1 MYGHNR
7 WQGGTSR
14 NAESQITVIDAAVKK
29 AHNDLLAA
37 GESVTA
43 WRVSQAALVMLN
55 ADSFESLGCCMQYVP
70 SLYRIIITE
79 AKVNSF
85 INCFVAVQKI
95 TSLHDLVL
103 SICENEG
110 IKSFEEL
117 ELGPILKHPLVVH
130 YFSIGPDVTE
140 ICKITTE
147 QIVAYLSI
155 VPRRRKKTIMV
166 DDLLEFIAKKRKKN
180 RENLCIR
187 IQSLGMHIGYLMR
200 GRRSEGNILKKCS
213 DGLDVNSLINDNEE
227 DDGDTANN
235 KNDGAQAAST
245 SDPSADAASQIP
257 RTWLNTEMDCSLTH
271 EIKSCNDHGASLK
284 GKQVSEISYCT
295 KYAIHKTPKWVA
307 GVMFNPELFSVDVV
321 TGYIDGNAVD
331 GHTWGFIKMWK
342 KSCEDENV
350 VEAYEK
356 MLDFYLGQMKP
367 KKKTKAVDRM
377 ISSYPYVGLLN
388 VAIASIKFGLWDRMS
403 SVPGGNSKERLAN
416 TNFTT
421 CALKGKQVSE
431 ISYCTKYAIH
441 KTPKWVAGTMFNP
454 ELFSVDVVTGYIDG
468 NAVDGHTWG
477 FIKMWKKSCEDEN
490 VVEAYEKMLDFYHGQ
505 MKPKKK
511 TKAVNR
517 MILSYPYVGL
527 LNVAIASIKFG
538 LWDRMSSVPQG
549 NSKEG
554 LANTNST
561 TCALKKDILVAS
573 KHVSESRA
581 GITLEDVLTY
591 AKEYFLVSNQAL
603 DNLSSY
609 PKKQLVLLREI
620 CKLESSLTQHFS
632 VDDFATLGFG
642 DIFTFLG
649 EHISLLPTTW
659 QDCLTVTDKV
669 EKPSFKVCMSQ
680 CYLLEFLSEAANSLG
695 EHEALSN
702 LMVSQLLKTQFPSA
716 GLTLLEDAFTTDLL
730 TNLSKNGDHVSSN
743 IVLFSST
750 LSDFRADKGFSDTHV
765 GTNDAIELLLKAPML
780 VDLGLWSCW
789 DYKFAPS
796 LGPLVGWLL
805 SNVTTKELL
814 CLVTKDGKVLR
825 LDHSATVY
833 SFLEYFLHGSSFE
846 TAVKLVSLIALYGG
860 ERNVP
865 LSLLKFHAFNN
876 AFEGVPIASRF
887 VLDCLGYIPKE
898 FQRFAAE
905 LLVSALRSII
915 KDAQLAILSECKSKE
930 DHMLVHE
937 LGLSLGI
944 VEWFN
949 DNCSCQPESKES
961 HENKRLS
968 SESKVTASRETNQP
982 SEDGKRDGVMTL
994 TVHSADDGRVQPM
1007 LDSEREK
1014 NAASIIESIRIEEFG
1029 LDPSISI
1036 SESSILKKQHA
1047 RLGRALHCL
1056 STELYSQDSHFLLE
1070 LVQNADDNV
1079 YPKHVEPTLTFILQ
1093 EKSIIVLNNEQGFSA
1108 ENVRALCDVGNST
1121 KKTASSGYIGKKGIG
1136 FKSVFRVTDAP
1147 EIHSNG
1153 FHIKFDITDGQIG
1166 FVLPTIVPPCDINYF
1181 TNLVS
1186 FDTSTDQVKSTDDY
1200 NTCIVLPLKSKSTE
1214 TSAEENI
1221 KSMFS
1226 DLHPSLLLFLH
1237 RLQCIKFR
1245 DMLNDSFVIMRKQIT
1260 GNGLINVSIGNNET
1274 LTWFVD
1280 SRELQANGIRN
1291 DVKTTEISVAF
1302 ALEVSGN
1309 GNYIPKLDQQHVFAF
1324 LPLRTYGL
1332 KFIIQGDFVL
1342 PSSREEVDGDSPWN
1356 QFLLSELPNLFLS
1369 SQRSFCSLSGFKDC
1383 PGKGIS
1389 VFMSYVPLLGEVHGF
1404 FASLPRMIISK
1415 LCTSN
1420 CLLLEGENE
1429 KWVPPC
1435 RVLRNWNEQVRT
1447 LLPDSLIQ
1455 KHLGLGYLNKDIVLS
1470 DSLAR
1475 ALGIE
1480 SHGPKIFV
1488 KMLSSLC
1495 RTKDGLATMGHKW
1508 LSYWLNEL
1516 HSMSIQN
1523 TEDAFT
1529 VGSDVMNTLMK
1540 TPFIPLLGGCYSSS
1554 EAGTIWM
1561 SLNGSWGN
1569 LEAFTRLFSNLRI
1582 VDPAIFDG
1590 PVTNN
1595 LTQMLSKVGVKW
1607 LSEHEIVKAHVL
1619 PAICDKKN
1627 TVNTDF
1633 MTEYLSFIMDHLQS
1647 SCSECGTEQEDI
1659 ISELYNK
1666 ASILT
1671 NHGFALPSE
1680 VEIHFGNDFGNHID
1694 ISRLISGIDVKWYEV
1709 DNTYMMYP
1717 PGVSMLSWRNFL
1729 KKVGIT
1735 DFVQTV
1741 RVENTVPVSSK
1752 VVLTNMMWEKMII
1765 SPGSTITDWES
1776 RELVDLLA
1784 KVSSSGDCEKGK
1796 HLLEVLDEIWDEYYS
1811 DKVVAYCN
1819 MDGESKAFKSSLV
1832 SALGDVQWVVSSV
1845 DDRLC
1850 YPKDLFYDCD
1860 AVRTILGDNA
1870 SYAVPKIQNEKLVTS
1885 IGFKIAVTLHD
1896 ALSVLEVWKRSA
1908 SSFKASISQ
1917 MSRFYS
1923 FIWKQL
1929 GSSNETNMV
1938 ILRSGSFIFVP
1949 LTSAS
1954 SSEVVSGVFLS
1965 PQEVFWHDSMIHPK
1979 SESKMLSNLYPSLHD
1994 FFVNECGVNE
2004 NPPLL
2009 YYLAFLRHLSTKET
2023 PSEAAKKVFDVFV
2036 MWSDGLKS
2044 GALSVEGVEML
2055 KKNLEEKE
2063 MKVLPTSRDK
2073 WVSLHPSFGLVC
2085 WCDDEKLADEFEESN
2100 VINLFCLCELTDEE
2114 KAMLQVKVSSFMKAL
2129 GIPALSEV
2137 VTREAIYYGQVN
2149 NNYGISLVSWVLPY
2163 AQRYICYR
2171 HHERY
2176 LQLRLSGFEK
2186 LNRLQIVVVEKL
2198 FYKNVIRRS
2207 NMASKKRHEC
2217 SCLLQ
2222 DDILYATRESDSHSI
2237 FMELTR
2243 FLINGDPELH
2253 LANFLHLITTMT
2265 KSGSTEEQIETFVLN
2280 SQKVPKLAEEEPIWS
2295 IQPMT
2300 FNTETST
2307 TTRVTKRTVKHSSST
2322 RGNKNWPPSRWQS
2335 APKMQYVAKRVDL
2348 KVPSTNQVKIL
2359 EISTSSNGEGDSV
2372 TNVANR
2378 VNVEPSLVDQDGPTS
2393 FSQNDQLSLGQVN
2406 VQQALLTGRR
2416 GEEVAF
2422 NYYSKK
2428 DGIKLV
2434 KWVNEA
2440 SETGLPY
2447 DIEVYDHNNRKEYI
2461 EVKTTDSASKDWFE
2475 ISVNEWQFA
2484 VKKGESFS
2492 IARVALS
2499 GDQTAQV
2506 AIFKN
2511 PVKLCRD
2518 GELKLAVLMS
2528 KPQMDEFVL

>member
-7 WQGGTSR
+7 RQRNKGGTSR
-14 NAESQITVIDAAVKK
+14 NAESQVAVIDAAVKK
-29 AHNDLLAA
+29 AHSDLLAA
-37 GESVTA
+37 GESVMV
-43 WRVSQAALVMLN
+43 WRVSQAALVMLK
-55 ADSFESLGCCMQYVP
+55 ADSFESLGCRMQNVP
-70 SLYRIIITE
+70 SLYQIIITE

-103 SICENEG
+103 AICENEG

-155 VPRRRKKTIMV
+155 LPRKK
-166 DDLLEFIAKKRKKN
+166 KKTMYAHW
-180 RENLCIR
+180 IY
-187 IQSLGMHIGYLMR
+187 HR
-200 GRRSEGNILKKCS
+200 GRRSEGNVLKKCS
-213 DGLDVNSLINDNEE
+213 VGLDLNSLINDEE
-227 DDGDTANN
+227 DDETAAKDAANN
-235 KNDGAQAAST
+235 NNDDAEAAST
-245 SDPSADAASQIP
+245 SDLSAASQIP
-257 RTWLNTEMDCSLTH
+257 RTWLDTELDCSLTH
-271 EIKSCNDHGASLK
+271 EITSCNDHGAPLK
-284 GKQVSEISYCT
+284 GKQVSKISYCT
-295 KYAIHKTPKWVA
+295 KYAIHKTPKKWIA
-307 GVMFNPELFSVDVV
+307 GTKVKPEFLSDNVE
-321 TGYIDGNAVD
+321 TGYIDDNAVD
-331 GHTWGFIKMWK
+331 GHTSRFFKIWK
-342 KSCEDENV
+342 ESCEDENV
-350 VEAYEK
+350 VEAY
-356 MLDFYLGQMKP
+356 D
-367 KKKTKAVDRM
+367 
-377 ISSYPYVGLLN
+377 
-388 VAIASIKFGLWDRMS
+388 
-403 SVPGGNSKERLAN
+403 
-416 TNFTT
+416 
-421 CALKGKQVSE
+421 
-431 ISYCTKYAIH
+431 
-441 KTPKWVAGTMFNP
+441 
-454 ELFSVDVVTGYIDG
+454 
-468 NAVDGHTWG
+468 
-477 FIKMWKKSCEDEN
+477 
-490 VVEAYEKMLDFYHGQ
+490 KMLDFYHGQ

-511 TKAVNR
+511 TKAVNS
-517 MILSYPYVGL
+517 MISSYPYVGL
-527 LNVAIASIKFG
+527 LNVDIASIKFG
-538 LWDRMSSVPQG
+538 LWDRMSFVPEEINKVG
-549 NSKEG
+549 H
-554 LANTNST
+554 ANVNST
-561 TCALKKDILVAS
+561 TRAVDVKTDVQPSEQDVLVAS
-573 KHVSESRA
+573 KHASKGRA
-581 GITLEDVLTY
+581 DVLTF
-591 AKEYFLVSNQAL
+591 AKEYFLVSNQVL
-603 DNLSSY
+603 DNISTY
-609 PKKQLVLLREI
+609 PKKQLALLREI

-632 VDDFATLGFG
+632 ADDFATLGFG

-659 QDCLTVTDKV
+659 QDCFTLTDKV
-669 EKPSFKVCMSQ
+669 EKPSVKVCMSQ
-680 CYLLEFLSEAANSLG
+680 SYLLEFLSEAANSLG
-695 EHEALSN
+695 ERETLCN

-716 GLTLLEDAFTTDLL
+716 GLTLLEDEFTVDLL
-730 TNLSKNGDHVSSN
+730 TNLSRSCDHVSSN

-750 LSDFRADKGFSDTHV
+750 LSDFTAEKGFSDTHV
-765 GTNDAIELLLKAPML
+765 GTNDVIELLLKAPML
-780 VDLGLWSCW
+780 VDLSLWSCW

-825 LDHSATVY
+825 LDHSATVD
-833 SFLEYFLHGSSFE
+833 SFLESFLHGSSFE

-860 ERNVP
+860 EQNVP
-865 LSLLKFHAFNN
+865 LSLLKFHANN
-876 AFEGVPIASRF
+876 AFQSEPIASRF

-898 FQRFAAE
+898 FQHFAAE

-915 KDAQLAILSECKSKE
+915 KDAQLAILSECKK
-930 DHMLVHE
+930 
-937 LGLSLGI
+937 
-944 VEWFN
+944 
-949 DNCSCQPESKES
+949 SKES
-961 HENKRLS
+961 LEKKRYS
-968 SESKVTASRETNQP
+968 SKSEVRTSRETSQP

-994 TVHSADDGRVQPM
+994 TVHGADDGCIQPM
-1007 LDSEREK
+1007 LDSERENK
-1014 NAASIIESIRIEEFG
+1014 AANIIESIRIEEFG
-1029 LDPSISI
+1029 LDPNISK

-1079 YPKHVEPTLTFILQ
+1079 YPRHVEPTLTFILQ

-1108 ENVRALCDVGNST
+1108 ENIRALCDVGNSTKKTASSGYIGKKGIGFKSVFRPMLDSERENKAANIIESIRIEEFGLDPNISKSESSILKKQHARLGRALHCLSTELYSQDSHFLLELVQNADDNVYPRHVEPTLTFILQEKSIIILNNEQGFSAENIRALCDVGNST

-1153 FHIKFDITDGQIG
+1153 FHIKFDLTNGQIG
-1166 FVLPTIVPPCDINYF
+1166 FVLPTIVPPCDISYF

-1186 FDTSTDQVKSTDDY
+1186 FDTTNQVSTHDY

-1260 GNGLINVSIGNNET
+1260 GNGLTNVSIGNET
-1274 LTWFVD
+1274 LTWFVN
-1280 SRELQANGIRN
+1280 SQELQAN
-1291 DVKTTEISVAF
+1291 
-1302 ALEVSGN
+1302 VSRN
-1309 GNYIPKLDQQHVFAF
+1309 GNYIPKLDQQNVFAF

-1356 QFLLSELPNLFLS
+1356 QFLLSEFPNLFVS
-1369 SQRSFCSLSGFKDC
+1369 SQRSFCSLPGFKDC

-1389 VFMSYVPLLGEVHGF
+1389 VFMSYVPLFGEVHGF

-1420 CLLLEGENE
+1420 CLLLEGEND

-1435 RVLRNWNEQVRT
+1435 RVLRNWNEQV
-1447 LLPDSLIQ
+1447 LIFLPDSLIQ
-1455 KHLGLGYLNKDIVLS
+1455 THLGLGYLNKDIVLS

-1480 SHGPKIFV
+1480 IYGPKILV

-1495 RTKDGLATMGHKW
+1495 RTKDGLTKMGHKW
-1508 LSYWLNEL
+1508 LSSWLNEL

-1523 TEDAFT
+1523 TDAFK
-1529 VGSDVMNTLMK
+1529 VGSDVMNTLRK
-1540 TPFIPLLGGCYSSS
+1540 TPFIPLLGGCYSSI
-1554 EAGTIWM
+1554 EVGTIWM
-1561 SLNGSWGN
+1561 SLNGSWDN

-1582 VDPAIFDG
+1582 VNPALFDG
-1590 PVTNN
+1590 PITNN
-1595 LTQMLSKVGVKW
+1595 LSQMLSKVGVQW
-1607 LSEHEIVKAHVL
+1607 FSEHQLVKAHVL

-1627 TVNTDF
+1627 IVNTDL
-1633 MTEYLSFIMDHLQS
+1633 MAEYLSFIMVHLQS
-1647 SCSECGTEQEDI
+1647 SCFECGTEREDI
-1659 ISELYNK
+1659 ISEVYNK
-1666 ASILT
+1666 AYILT

-1709 DNTYMMYP
+1709 DKIYMMYP
-1717 PGVSMLSWRNFL
+1717 LGISMVNWRSFL
-1729 KKVGIT
+1729 QEVGIT

-1741 RVENTVPVSSK
+1741 QVDKTVSISSQL
-1752 VVLTNMMWEKMII
+1752 VLTNMMSEKESILSI
-1765 SPGSTITDWES
+1765 VTDWES
-1776 RELVDLLA
+1776 RELVELLA
-1784 KVSSSGDCEKGK
+1784 KVSLSGDCEKCK
-1796 HLLEVLDEIWDEYYS
+1796 HLLEVIDEIWDEYYS
-1811 DKVVAYCN
+1811 DKAVAYCN
-1819 MDGESKAFKSSLV
+1819 MDGESKVFKSSLV
-1832 SALGDVQWVVSSV
+1832 SALSDVQWVVSSI
-1845 DDRLC
+1845 DNGLY

-1860 AVRTILGDNA
+1860 AVCAILGDNA

-1885 IGFKIAVTLHD
+1885 IGLKIAVTLHD

-1908 SSFKASISQ
+1908 TSFKASVSQ

-1923 FIWKQL
+1923 FIWKEL
-1929 GSSNETNMV
+1929 SSSDKTNMA
-1938 ILRSGSFIFVP
+1938 ILRSGSLIFVP

-1954 SSEVVSGVFLS
+1954 SSEAVSGVLLS

-2004 NPPLL
+2004 SPPLL
-2009 YYLAFLRHLSTKET
+2009 DYLAFLRNLSTEET

-2044 GALSVEGVEML
+2044 GALSVEDVEML
-2055 KKNLEEKE
+2055 KRHLEEKE
-2063 MKVLPTSRDK
+2063 MKVLPTSHDK

-2100 VINLFCLCELTDEE
+2100 IINLFCLCELTDEE
-2114 KAMLQVKVSSFMKAL
+2114 KAMLQMKISAFMKAI

-2137 VTREAIYYGQVN
+2137 VTREAIYYGPVDN
-2149 NNYGISLVSWVLPY
+2149 SYETSLLSWALPY
-2163 AQRYICYR
+2163 AQRYICNR

-2176 LQLRLSGFEK
+2176 LLLRLSGFEK
-2186 LNRLQIVVVEKL
+2186 LSRLQIVVVEKL
-2198 FYKNVIRRS
+2198 FFKNVIRRS
-2207 NMASKKRHEC
+2207 NLASKKRHDC

-2222 DDILYATRESDSHSI
+2222 DDILYATRESDSHSV

-2265 KSGSTEEQIETFVLN
+2265 ESGSTEEQIQTFVLN
-2280 SQKVPKLAEEEPIWS
+2280 SKKVPKLVDEEPIWS
-2295 IQPMT
+2295 IQPMIL
-2300 FNTETST
+2300 NMETST

-2322 RGNKNWPPSRWQS
+2322 GGNKNWPPSSWQS
-2335 APKMQYVAKRVDL
+2335 APKMQDVAKRVDL
-2348 KVPSTNQVKIL
+2348 KIPSTNQVEIL
-2359 EISTSSNGEGDSV
+2359 EISTSSNGESDSV
-2372 TNVANR
+2372 TNVANH

-2393 FSQNDQLSLGQVN
+2393 FSHNDQLSLGQVN
-2406 VQQALLTGRR
+2406 VQHALLTGRR

-2428 DGIKLV
+2428 DGTKLV

-2447 DIEVYDHNNRKEYI
+2447 DIEVYYHNNRKEYI
-2461 EVKTTDSASKDWFE
+2461 EVKTTDSASKDWFDNQLK
-2475 ISVNEWQFA
+2475 SGSLQLRKVN
-2484 VKKGESFS
+2484 
-2492 IARVALS
+2492 L
-2499 GDQTAQV
+2499 
-2506 AIFKN
+2506 
-2511 PVKLCRD
+2511 
-2518 GELKLAVLMS
+2518 LA
-2528 KPQMDEFVL
+2528 